1 MIEPGTSGSPENL
14 DALPS
19 RRTLR
24 AQRAAA
30 EEATGTT
37 VVPHVMTDHAAVVS
51 GRRAI
56 RSAPTAPTA
65 PVTPASRSSRSKRK
79 NPITTA
85 FTLIAIP
92 ALFLTTALPAYA
104 FTPNSGGS
112 VETSA
117 ERARTTAGAQK
128 ITVAAAAANVSF
140 SRDSFTAT
148 TQEELTERTLTA
160 QRAAAI
166 EAARASAAEFA
177 VRGVRAEGDDYPWP
191 YELVDSAGG
200 GLSPL
205 GYYYREC
212 VDFVAWRLNRDA
224 GASNGSWR
232 WTWNSLT
239 PGGGNAYSWADAWAG
254 HGWATSN
261 TPVVGAVA
269 WFNYN
274 HVAYVQSV
282 GADGSVV
289 LEEYNWMGSHAYHTR
304 TVAPSDVAL
313 YLYPPA

>member
-1 MIEPGTSGSPENL
+1 MIEAGTSGSSENH
-14 DALPS
+14 DAFPS
-19 RRTLR
+19 RRALR
-24 AQRAAA
+24 AQRAA
-30 EEATGTT
+30 EEGTG
-37 VVPHVMTDHAAVVS
+37 AA
-51 GRRAI
+51 
-56 RSAPTAPTA
+56 SAN
-65 PVTPASRSSRSKRK
+65 RSSRSTRK
-79 NPITTA
+79 NPIRTA

-104 FTPNSGGS
+104 FTPNSGGL
-112 VETSA
+112 VQASA
-117 ERARTTAGAQK
+117 ERALTTAGAQE
-128 ITVAAAAANVSF
+128 ITVAAAVATVTF

-148 TQEELTERTLTA
+148 TQEELTERTLVA
-160 QRAAAI
+160 ERAAAI

-224 GASNGSWR
+224 GSTNGGWR
-232 WTWNSLT
+232 WTWHNLT

-269 WFNYN
+269 WFSYN
-274 HVAYVQSV
+274 HVAYVQSI

-313 YLYPPA
+313 YLYPPV